1 MSVKGVELLLVFA
14 QVYQSLGIDKL
25 AVSTLSCIWLILNAI
40 ETITLLIIKLQN
52 YEKSFLFTNPFF
64 IICFV

>member
-1 MSVKGVELLLVFA
+1 MSVKGVELLLICVK
-14 QVYQSLGIDKL
+14 VYQSPKMSKL

-40 ETITLLIIKLQN
+40 EKITLLIIKLQN